1 MRLRHFFDPPGWS
14 EAMDRLPHVDMIDV
28 WTTVLRAS
36 TGDIERFSALL
47 SADERDRQARMLA
60 GVVRD
65 RFTIAR
71 ATLRLLAARY
81 LGIHPG
87 AIKFSYGPRGKP
99 DLAGTNEGLRFNLA
113 HSEDVAVYAF
123 TRGHEIGVD
132 VERVREIP
140 DMDRIAHRFFAL
152 DECMVL
158 DSLPSQDRAHA
169 FYLAWTRK
177 EAYVKAVGDGLH
189 IPLDSFSVTLRP
201 GEQARLI
208 GFDKG
213 PRFACDWNL
222 HSFENEPGFVG
233 AVAYRGS
240 RKQLKI
246 CRFRDPVFSSPGRP
260 N

>member
-1 MRLRHFFDPPGWS
+1 
-14 EAMDRLPHVDMIDV
+14 MDRLPLDGVIDI

-36 TGDIERFSALL
+36 AGDIERFSTLL
-47 SADERDRQARMLA
+47 SADERARQARMLA

-81 LGIHPG
+81 LGIHPA
-87 AIKFSYGPRGKP
+87 AIEFSYGPRGKP
-99 DLAGTNEGLRFNLA
+99 NLAGTSEGLRFNLA

-123 TRGHEIGVD
+123 ARGHDIGVD

-140 DMDRIAHRFFAL
+140 DMDRIAQRFFAP

-158 DSLPSQDRAHA
+158 ESLPPQDRAHA

-213 PRFACDWNL
+213 SKFACDWNL
-222 HSFENEPGFVG
+222 HSFESEPGFVG
-233 AVAYRGS
+233 AVAYRGP

-246 CRFRDPVFSSPGRP
+246 CHFSGLVSSPPGRTY
-260 N
+260 